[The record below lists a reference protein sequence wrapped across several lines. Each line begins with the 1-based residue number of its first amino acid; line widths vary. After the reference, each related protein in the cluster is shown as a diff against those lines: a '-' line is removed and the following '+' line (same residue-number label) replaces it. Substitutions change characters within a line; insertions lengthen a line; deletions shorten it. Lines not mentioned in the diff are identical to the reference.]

1 MRKNHTRKRI
11 SGPLLICSPIF
22 KFLVHSFPDRGS
34 KKLIKERKLTCFR
47 GLLKMEA
54 CSFWLMLLS
63 LLLLLL
69 SPLLAFLLLSLFFIS
84 WFVSVRS
91 PLFAFPGLPCAVR
104 PLELCPPV
112 LVFLSSLYSLSFVFV
127 CPLFT
132 FLFSGFFPPLFVFSL
147 FSVIFLSFRKKPPCS
162 FSPPLV
168 FSFFSPVS
176 PPSSALVPPLLWS
189 FL

>member
-1 MRKNHTRKRI
+1 
-11 SGPLLICSPIF
+11 
-22 KFLVHSFPDRGS
+22 VHSA
-34 KKLIKERKLTCFR
+34 KLIKNTFARYKTYLQRERKLTCFR

-84 WFVSVRS
+84 WFLSVRS

-112 LVFLSSLYSLSFVFV
+112 LVFLSGLYSLSFVFV

-132 FLFSGFFPPLFVFSL
+132 SLFSGFFPPLFVFSL
-147 FSVIFLSFRKKPPCS
+147 FSVIFLSFRKKPPLFVLS
-162 FSPPLV
+162 SSGFFVLFYRLSPVQSAHPPPL
-168 FSFFSPVS
+168 F
-176 PPSSALVPPLLWS
+176 LWS

>member
-1 MRKNHTRKRI
+1 
-11 SGPLLICSPIF
+11 
-22 KFLVHSFPDRGS
+22 
-34 KKLIKERKLTCFR
+34 
-47 GLLKMEA
+47 MEA

-84 WFVSVRS
+84 WFLSVRS

-112 LVFLSSLYSLSFVFV
+112 LVFLSGLYSLSFVFV

-132 FLFSGFFPPLFVFSL
+132 SLFSGFFPPLFVFSL
-147 FSVIFLSFRKKPPCS
+147 FSVIFLSFRKKPPLVRS
-162 FSPPLV
+162 LLLWFFRFALPSLPPPPSLFVV
-168 FSFFSPVS
+168 FSLNVLSFCPDNDHGGEAYFEMHRVGDVVHDCNRFE
-176 PPSSALVPPLLWS
+176 AVS
-189 FL
+189 FLLN